1 MYRLHCSVVLCG
13 SARLVFILILTTATF
28 ATTTCCYCRQDL
40 DDGFLP
46 SGDDDEPVLSRPKAM
61 FRAKTLSGPA
71 IVPIDVF
78 ASDDFS
84 SAPTAAAQDSGT
96 LSLEP
101 PIPTPLVGASTSMAT
116 LSTDDNPYKSPR
128 AIAGPGDSGDDEEYV
143 TSFGFGGKRAPSRRA
158 AVKSMKTK

>member
-1 MYRLHCSVVLCG
+1 LPPPP
-13 SARLVFILILTTATF
+13 AAPW
-28 ATTTCCYCRQDL
+28 RQDL

-46 SGDDDEPVLSRPKAM
+46 SGDDDEPVMSRPKAM
-61 FRAKTLSGPA
+61 FRARTLSGPA

-84 SAPTAAAQDSGT
+84 SAPTAAAQDTGT

-101 PIPTPLVGASTSMAT
+101 PIPTPLIPIGARTSMAT
-116 LSTDDNPYKSPR
+116 VFVDDNPYKSPR
-128 AIAGPGDSGDDEEYV
+128 AIARPGDGGDDEEYV

-158 AVKSMKTK
+158 SVKSMKTK